1 MIPVENLRSIRN
13 YLETNFPEFTVT
25 DFFNSDLMLYVFNI
39 EEENKMVSVRSEFLK
54 NKSAS
59 EIQTFLEKSK
69 IADFLK
75 HVKPVSITVDE
86 DGNITA
92 AKQYILRNHS

>member
-1 MIPVENLRSIRN
+1 MIPLESLRSIRD

-25 DFFNSDLMLYVFNI
+25 DFFNSDLKLYVFNI

-54 NKSAS
+54 NKSVS

>member
-1 MIPVENLRSIRN
+1 MIPLESLRSIRD

>member
-1 MIPVENLRSIRN
+1 MIPAEKLCPIRK

-25 DFFNSDLMLYVFNI
+25 DFFNSDLMLYVFYL
-39 EEENKMVSVRSEFLK
+39 EEESKMVSIRGEFLG
-54 NKSAS
+54 NRSIS
-59 EIQTFLEKSK
+59 EIQIFLEKSK